1 MNMKVGDATPQATT
15 TTTQQTAPS
24 SIDDIA
30 KSMLVDTTGG
40 QSGAAPAAKATS
52 RPKEPPPANPSGDDT
67 VTGSVTEEDD
77 ILTGQSA
84 ADEDDES
91 GEQPDAGQQG
101 DDDPLDDIF
110 AADDDRGD
118 DDEGDAF
125 DTSKLTDDVKLSVT
139 VDGEEREVTLGDLK
153 RRYAGEGAIEK
164 RLQQATETRKVVVE
178 DYERSRQL
186 TAALLQQFGTVLFA
200 RTVDEPPAELRV
212 KDPNKYLLQRDA
224 YEREG
229 QAIAAM
235 QNQMKTLMTELD
247 TLAEKQR
254 NEHKKAAA
262 QELVRIM
269 PVLADKE
276 KGPKVRDA
284 LISAAR
290 EIGYTDEQISAC
302 DDPLMFK
309 TVALAA
315 RELRRMRGIKSE
327 KTKISTR
334 NMPVTGK
341 ARKPAQSSATRQH
354 AALMAKARQTGSMDD
369 IAATMLM
376 PAPKKR

>member
-1 MNMKVGDATPQATT
+1 MSIKTGDAQQAV
-15 TTTQQTAPS
+15 TTTQQSAAPS
-24 SIDDIA
+24 SVDDIA
-30 KSMLVDTTGG
+30 RSMLVETDGG
-40 QSGAAPAAKATS
+40 QSGAAPAAKTAS
-52 RPKEPPPANPSGDDT
+52 RPKVEPPAASSGGADDT
-67 VTGSVTEEDD
+67 VTDHVTEDD
-77 ILTGQSA
+77 TLLGQSA
-84 ADEDDES
+84 TDEVADDEGQS
-91 GEQPDAGQQG
+91 DAEKQ
-101 DDDPLDDIF
+101 DVDILDEIF

-118 DDEGDAF
+118 EGQDDVL
-125 DTSKLTDDVKLSVT
+125 DTSKLTDDVKLTVT
-139 VDGEEREVTLGDLK
+139 VDGEEQEVTLGDLK

-178 DYERSRQL
+178 DYQRSRQL
-186 TAALLQQFGTVLFA
+186 TAALLEKFGTVLFA
-200 RTVDEPPAELRV
+200 RTIEAPPEELRQ
-212 KDPNKYLLQRDA
+212 KDPAKYLLQRDMF
-224 YEREG
+224 EREG
-229 QAIAAM
+229 KAIEGL
-235 QNQMKTLMTELD
+235 QSELKGLMTQLD
-247 TLAEKQR
+247 EVAEKQR
-254 NEHKKAAA
+254 LEHRKAAA

-284 LISAAR
+284 LIEAAR
-290 EIGYTDEQISAC
+290 EIGYTPEQIAAC

-315 RELRRMRGIKSE
+315 RELKRMKGISSA
-327 KTKISTR
+327 KTDIKTR

-376 PAPKKR
+376 QAPKKR